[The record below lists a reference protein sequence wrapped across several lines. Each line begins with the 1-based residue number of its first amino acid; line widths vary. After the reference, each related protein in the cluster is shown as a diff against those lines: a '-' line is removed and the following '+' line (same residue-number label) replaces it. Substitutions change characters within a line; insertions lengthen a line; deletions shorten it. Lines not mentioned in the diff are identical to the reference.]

1 MSLLE
6 LCDPDPPSVTV
17 EASVAD
23 GIRTMLDQRVG
34 AVGVVDRRAGL
45 PASLRN
51 ATCSVNCL

>member
-34 AVGVVDRRAGL
+34 AVGVVDRLLALGRTPGL
-45 PASLRN
+45 FSEFLP
-51 ATCSVNCL
+51 